1 MEIIKVNTF
10 LSMIVMYVASY
21 LAIGEGSLSLASVIA
36 VMIINSRLS
45 GAITSAI
52 NRLFMVKT
60 HLFHIK
66 SSIDQLKTTRL
77 SISKQMV

>member
-1 MEIIKVNTF
+1 M
-10 LSMIVMYVASY
+10 
-21 LAIGEGSLSLASVIA
+21 ASVIA